1 MKYFIPFNKFHSHW
15 HPRWFTSTIRHKIKC
30 LRTLHRKFAH
40 HPSPHLASKIESLNL
55 TLQLEI
61 TQAKLNFESTL
72 INNFTQ
78 VNSNKIY
85 GYIKSITKSKS
96 LPATIHLTLI

>member
-1 MKYFIPFNKFHSHW
+1 
-15 HPRWFTSTIRHKIKC
+15 
-30 LRTLHRKFAH
+30 
-40 HPSPHLASKIESLNL
+40 LASKIESLDL
-55 TLQLEI
+55 TLQQEI

-85 GYIKSITKSKS
+85 SHIKSITKSKS
-96 LPATIHLTLI
+96 LPATIHFDSNSASTNTDKANLFTSYFYCFPGDIFLVTQKTLNSQLLSLIL